1 MVDSGFLVNSVLN
14 MLLVVRLPSLVT
26 ESEIRVPSHLCG
38 GDFGCASGVQK
49 GTLLYARPGWG
60 GLSGLTAVTV
70 FAYPSTRRILRG
82 VPGTMYCQQAPGF
95 VLVPWIGKSSVTLA

>member
-49 GTLLYARPGWG
+49 GTLLYARPG
-60 GLSGLTAVTV
+60 
-70 FAYPSTRRILRG
+70 
-82 VPGTMYCQQAPGF
+82 
-95 VLVPWIGKSSVTLA
+95 

>member
-1 MVDSGFLVNSVLN
+1 LVDSGFLVNSVLN

-49 GTLLYARPGWG
+49 GALLYARPGWG
-60 GLSGLTAVTV
+60 GPNMWAFSLT
-70 FAYPSTRRILRG
+70 RG
-82 VPGTMYCQQAPGF
+82 FRG
-95 VLVPWIGKSSVTLA
+95 

>member
-60 GLSGLTAVTV
+60 GLTCGH
-70 FAYPSTRRILRG
+70 
-82 VPGTMYCQQAPGF
+82 
-95 VLVPWIGKSSVTLA
+95 LA

>member
-1 MVDSGFLVNSVLN
+1 

-60 GLSGLTAVTV
+60 ALTCGHLAYGVCVSFDTTDTQRGSGNDGLPASARLC
-70 FAYPSTRRILRG
+70 F
-82 VPGTMYCQQAPGF
+82 
-95 VLVPWIGKSSVTLA
+95 

>member
-60 GLSGLTAVTV
+60 GLTCGHSEGSRERCTA
-70 FAYPSTRRILRG
+70 SKR
-82 VPGTMYCQQAPGF
+82 QALF
-95 VLVPWIGKSSVTLA
+95 

>member
-38 GDFGCASGVQK
+38 GDFTKLRCPASFGGEPELIKEDQK
-49 GTLLYARPGWG
+49 IGITNEPLELTKLLVA
-60 GLSGLTAVTV
+60 
-70 FAYPSTRRILRG
+70 
-82 VPGTMYCQQAPGF
+82 
-95 VLVPWIGKSSVTLA
+95 